1 MKRRISKTLLPANSV
16 STKSENLDEIYMR
29 AALVLAR
36 RGLGMVWPN
45 PSVGCVIV
53 NGERI
58 VGRGWTQPGG
68 RPHAETEALRQ
79 AGAAASGAC
88 VYVTLE
94 PCNHFG
100 QTPPCTSALLDAG
113 VSRVVSAME
122 DPDTRTAGGG
132 HARLREGGIEVVT
145 DVLGAEAASVNAGFL
160 SRVRSGRPLVTLK
173 TATTLDGKIAAANG
187 ASQWITGPEARTRG
201 HLLRAT
207 HDAIMIGIGTA
218 LADAPSL
225 TCRIAGME
233 DRSPVRIVM
242 DSKLRLPLDSTL
254 VKTARE
260 IPTWVVTSKTASDL
274 GAYVE
279 QGVEIIQVDA
289 DPKGSLNLKV
299 ALEVLGDK
307 GLTRLLVEGG
317 GALAATLMRDDLVD
331 RLVWFRS
338 AGVMGADGIGAIAGY
353 GVTHPD
359 EAATFE
365 RVEATPVG
373 VDVMEVLA
381 RHKS

>member
-1 MKRRISKTLLPANSV
+1 M
-16 STKSENLDEIYMR
+16 STKSENLDELYMR

-45 PSVGCVIV
+45 PAVGCVIV
-53 NGERI
+53 NGGRI

-68 RPHAETEALRQ
+68 RPHAETEALRR

-100 QTPPCTSALLDAG
+100 QTPPCTSALLEAR

-122 DPDTRTAGGG
+122 DPDARTAGSG

-145 DVLGAEAASVNAGFL
+145 DVLRDKAASMNAGFL
-160 SRVRSGRPLVTLK
+160 SRIGSGRPLVTLK
-173 TATTLDGKIAAANG
+173 TATTLDGKIAAAGG
-187 ASQWITGPEARTRG
+187 ASQWITGPEARARG

-207 HDAIMIGIGTA
+207 HDAIMVGIGTA
-218 LADAPSL
+218 LADSPSL

-233 DRSPVRIVM
+233 DRTPVRVVM

-254 VKTARE
+254 VKTARD
-260 IPTWVVTSKTASDL
+260 IPTWIVTSKTSSDL
-274 GAYVE
+274 ESFAE

-289 DPKGSLNLKV
+289 DAEGRPNLKA
-299 ALEVLGDK
+299 ALEALGDK

-317 GALAATLMRDDLVD
+317 GALAATFMRDDLVD

-338 AGVMGADGIGAIAGY
+338 AGVMGADGIGAVAGY

-359 EAATFE
+359 EAASFE
-365 RVEATPVG
+365 RVEAISVG

-381 RHKS
+381 RRKS